1 MQPTAAQL
9 DAAREV
15 ATAGS
20 ARLMRRILHALGLIV
35 RRPGGAVGLAILVV
49 FSLVA
54 IIAPWLAPQNPNAPN
69 SFSSAI
75 LVGPSAHH
83 WLGTDENGRDVWSE
97 LLLGTQTT
105 MLVGFAAALVS
116 TVIGTAAGV
125 LSGYVGGWTD
135 RVIGLLDDWFLV
147 LPLVPV
153 TVLAATLLGERAE
166 SFPLGQTLV
175 LIIVI
180 GLFGWAGTSRIVR
193 AEVLS
198 LKQRTFIER
207 SRALGASN
215 WRIISRDIVPN
226 VAPLVLANAVIYV
239 SLAIL
244 TESTLSYLGL
254 GDPNHF
260 SWGRMLD
267 NAQSAG
273 AMTSGAYA
281 YFLPPGICIT
291 IAVLGFSLVGN
302 SIEPLFDP
310 RLRARA
316 A

>member
-1 MQPTAAQL
+1 MQPTATQL
-9 DAAREV
+9 ELAEELESGRSV
-15 ATAGS
+15 ALLRRVGRAL
-20 ARLMRRILHALGLIV
+20 RLVV
-35 RRPGGAVGLAILVV
+35 RRPSGAIGLGILVV
-49 FSLVA
+49 FTVVA
-54 IIAPWLAPQNPNAPN
+54 FIAPELAPQDPNAPS

-75 LVGPSAHH
+75 LSGPSWHH

-153 TVLAATLLGERAE
+153 TVLAATLLGERA
-166 SFPLGQTLV
+166 SSLPLGQTLV

-254 GDPNHF
+254 GDPNRF

-267 NAQSAG
+267 NAQAAG

-291 IAVLGFSLVGN
+291 VAVLGFSLVGN

-310 RLRARA
+310 RLRQRA
-316 A
+316 P

>member
-1 MQPTAAQL
+1 
-9 DAAREV
+9 
-15 ATAGS
+15 
-20 ARLMRRILHALGLIV
+20 
-35 RRPGGAVGLAILVV
+35 
-49 FSLVA
+49 
-54 IIAPWLAPQNPNAPN
+54 
-69 SFSSAI
+69 
-75 LVGPSAHH
+75 
-83 WLGTDENGRDVWSE
+83 
-97 LLLGTQTT
+97 
-105 MLVGFAAALVS
+105 
-116 TVIGTAAGV
+116 
-125 LSGYVGGWTD
+125 
-135 RVIGLLDDWFLV
+135 V

-153 TVLAATLLGERAE
+153 TVLAATLLGERAD
-166 SFPLGQTLV
+166 SLPLGQTLV

-215 WRIISRDIVPN
+215 WRIITRDIVPN

-254 GDPNHF
+254 GDPNRF

-267 NAQSAG
+267 NAQGAG

-291 IAVLGFSLVGN
+291 LAVLGFSLVGN

-310 RLRARA
+310 RLRGRTT
-316 A
+316 